1 MDENGEAIDPFM
13 YVLDLLTMH
22 HSTLE
27 QQRPIW
33 LYIAK
38 KEWIM
43 LSKYTVEEWGEGCP
57 RQRMI
62 RWQVISSRTRRRR
75 KQTKCFDWY
84 LYYETRKKIENFFNL
99 EKLYICD
106 TLSIPDYIRF
116 KAYHYYCAIRDYRQ
130 KVSPPSSFLRMEIG
144 S

>member
-1 MDENGEAIDPFM
+1 MTSDIFKDKK
-13 YVLDLLTMH
+13 
-22 HSTLE
+22 
-27 QQRPIW
+27 
-33 LYIAK
+33 K
-38 KEWIM
+38 KEAD
-43 LSKYTVEEWGEGCP
+43 
-57 RQRMI
+57 
-62 RWQVISSRTRRRR
+62 QVFRLISLLWN
-75 KQTKCFDWY
+75 K
-84 LYYETRKKIENFFNL
+84 EKKIENFFNL

>member
-1 MDENGEAIDPFM
+1 MTSDIFKDKK
-13 YVLDLLTMH
+13 
-22 HSTLE
+22 
-27 QQRPIW
+27 
-33 LYIAK
+33 K
-38 KEWIM
+38 KEAD
-43 LSKYTVEEWGEGCP
+43 
-57 RQRMI
+57 
-62 RWQVISSRTRRRR
+62 QVFRLISLLWN
-75 KQTKCFDWY
+75 KEQ
-84 LYYETRKKIENFFNL
+84 KKIENFFNL